1 MSVKLAILQDK
12 EHVIAEIKEL
22 VDDKNPVGYV
32 FTNPHKIFADKQFL
46 TEEKEDRSVQVTLS
60 PWILL
65 TSDKEIL
72 IPKHHVVT
80 IVEPLDSIKQMYSE
94 KLNGSESPSVSE

>member
-32 FTNPHKIFADKQFL
+32 FTNPHKI
-46 TEEKEDRSVQVTLS
+46 
-60 PWILL
+60 
-65 TSDKEIL
+65 
-72 IPKHHVVT
+72 
-80 IVEPLDSIKQMYSE
+80 IK
-94 KLNGSESPSVSE
+94 